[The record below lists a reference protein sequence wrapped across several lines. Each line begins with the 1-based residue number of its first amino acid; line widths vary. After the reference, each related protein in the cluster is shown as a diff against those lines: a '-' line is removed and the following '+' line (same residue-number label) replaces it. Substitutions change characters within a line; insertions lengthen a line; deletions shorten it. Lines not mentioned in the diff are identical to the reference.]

1 MMKGIKES
9 TKVTKKDKKE
19 ITKITK
25 VLKDLGKSKGSSPHI
40 GWNKCK
46 LCFTPNLSCISML
59 AIQLILVGVEGK
71 KKEERKDVLEA
82 KVAEGV
88 IRYIEMKEGGHF
100 QYGMS
105 FIASQVISR
114 F

>member
-1 MMKGIKES
+1 MTRGEVNNDIE
-9 TKVTKKDKKE
+9 TLTLE
-19 ITKITK
+19 HW
-25 VLKDLGKSKGSSPHI
+25 P
-40 GWNKCK
+40 
-46 LCFTPNLSCISML
+46 
-59 AIQLILVGVEGK
+59 
-71 KKEERKDVLEA
+71 KDVLEA

>member
-46 LCFTPNLSCISML
+46 LCSINLSCSSML

>member
-1 MMKGIKES
+1 M
-9 TKVTKKDKKE
+9 VE
-19 ITKITK
+19 INVNYVRIY
-25 VLKDLGKSKGSSPHI
+25 PI
-40 GWNKCK
+40 
-46 LCFTPNLSCISML
+46 NLSCSSML

-105 FIASQVISR
+105 FIVSQVISD
-114 F
+114 FKILKFVNVM

>member
-1 MMKGIKES
+1 MEEEEGKLEEEAKLKEEAER
-9 TKVTKKDKKE
+9 KAKE
-19 ITKITK
+19 E
-25 VLKDLGKSKGSSPHI
+25 
-40 GWNKCK
+40 
-46 LCFTPNLSCISML
+46 
-59 AIQLILVGVEGK
+59 AERK

-88 IRYIEMKEGGHF
+88 VRYIEMKEGGHF